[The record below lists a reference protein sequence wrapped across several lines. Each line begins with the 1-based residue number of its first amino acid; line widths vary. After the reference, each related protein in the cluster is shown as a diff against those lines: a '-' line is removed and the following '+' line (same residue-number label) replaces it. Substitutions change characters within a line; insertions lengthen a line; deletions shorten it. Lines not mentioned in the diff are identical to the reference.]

1 MEHRTAKR
9 QMTILHL
16 RKSETDFQYNKEQNY
31 HNVYVQ
37 QDYIKVGT
45 GNFLVLNSAT
55 LIFLLLLH
63 INFKSTI

>member
-1 MEHRTAKR
+1 MEHRTEKR
-9 QMTILHL
+9 QMTILRL

-45 GNFLVLNSAT
+45 GNFWCLTPQL
-55 LIFLLLLH
+55 
-63 INFKSTI
+63 